1 MAQVTL
7 YLDDETAE
15 RMKKAARA
23 AGLSRSQWLAQ
34 LVREQVAREWPPSV
48 RELAGAC
55 PDFPLA
61 DGLRVDQPPD
71 LGREKL

>member
-23 AGLSRSQWLAQ
+23 AGLSRSQWLAR
-34 LVREQVAREWPPSV
+34 LVREQVDDQWPAAV
-48 RELAGAC
+48 REMAGAW

-61 DGLRVDQPPD
+61 EDLRAGQPPD
-71 LGREKL
+71 TKREKL

>member
-15 RMKKAARA
+15 RMKQAARA
-23 AGLSRSQWLAQ
+23 AGVSRSRWLAR
-34 LVREQVAREWPPSV
+34 LVQERTSQEWPAAV
-48 RELAGAC
+48 RELAGAW

-61 DGLRVDQPPD
+61 EDIRKEQPGD
-71 LGREKL
+71 LPREEL

>member
-7 YLDDETAE
+7 YLDDQTAE

-23 AGLSRSQWLAQ
+23 AGLSRSQWLAR
-34 LVREQVAREWPPSV
+34 LVRQEVDDQWPAAV
-48 RELAGAC
+48 REMAGAW

-61 DGLRVDQPPD
+61 EELRTDQPPD
-71 LGREKL
+71 TRREKL